1 MVLYADVLFAIN
13 FSMDFLALFLTKRIL
28 HKKIYKIRI
37 LISALI
43 GAIYSIIE
51 MVITI
56 YNPILHI
63 GISLFISL
71 LMCIISFGEKSV
83 GRFLV
88 FYGMF
93 WGVSALMGGVMSI
106 IFSLFNKLFYSYIIN
121 LDMVN
126 SNAYNG
132 TRFIVIVLISVMVSI
147 LLSKLY
153 TSKKDIKSVEVLIL
167 IDTYVY
173 KLSGLCDSGHLL
185 TEPFTGRGIILVSSF
200 SKIGKEV
207 EIQPEY
213 KKRYIPYSGVGA
225 NGILKGIIPTKIIIN
240 ENEVDAII
248 ATVNKTNFGGYDALI
263 PSSLL

>member
-43 GAIYSIIE
+43 GGIYSVIE
-51 MVITI
+51 MII
-56 YNPILHI
+56 AIDNPILDFT
-63 GISLFISL
+63 ISLIASL
-71 LMCIISFGEKSV
+71 LMCIISFAEKSV

-93 WGVSALMGGVMSI
+93 WGVSALMGGVMSL
-106 IFSLFNKLFYSYIIN
+106 IFAMFNKLFYSYIIK
-121 LDMVN
+121 LDIVD
-126 SNAYNG
+126 SSVYNG
-132 TRFIVIVLISVMVSI
+132 TRFIVIVLISIMISI

-153 TSKKDIKSVEVLIL
+153 TSKKDIKSVEIRIW

-173 KLSGLCDSGHLL
+173 KLYGLCDSGNLL
-185 TEPFTGRGIILVSSF
+185 VEPFSGRAVILVSSF
-200 SKIGKEV
+200 SKIGREI

-213 KKRYIPYSGVGA
+213 KKRYIPFDGVGS
-225 NGILKGIIPTKIIIN
+225 NGILKGVVPSKIIIN

-248 ATVNKTNFGGYDALI
+248 ATINKADFGGYDALI